1 MQASKWDLKG
11 KIALI
16 TGGTKGIGLA
26 IADEFIE
33 LGASV
38 FIVARD
44 LKMIEEQVKSYRD
57 KGHRAWGIKADITNK
72 DERINIFKRIAEE
85 TGRLDVVINNVGIN
99 IRKKSATY
107 TEDEYLQI
115 INTNMHAAFDIC
127 QRSYDLLKQS
137 DEGVLVNVV
146 STAGLTHIRTGAPYG
161 MSKAA
166 LIQLTRNLAGEW
178 ASDGIRVNAVAP
190 WYTKTP
196 LVKKLLEDKTYLN
209 DIIERTPLGRIAEP
223 GEVATA
229 VAFLCMPAASYITGQ
244 CLVVDGGFLIN
255 GF

>member
-1 MQASKWDLKG
+1 MHTSKWNLEG
-11 KIALI
+11 EIALI
-16 TGGTKGIGLA
+16 TGSTKGIGKA
-26 IADEFIE
+26 IADEFVHLKAGI
-33 LGASV
+33 

-44 LKMIEEQVKSYRD
+44 QKMIDEQVRDYRG
-57 KGHRAWGIKADITNK
+57 KGHNAWGIKADVTKKNDRRK
-72 DERINIFKRIAEE
+72 IFEQIEKE
-85 TGRLDVVINNVGIN
+85 TGKLDIVVNNVGIN
-99 IRKKSATY
+99 IRKKTVTY

-127 QRSYDLLKQS
+127 QRAYPLLKQS
-137 DEGVLVNVV
+137 EDGALVNVV
-146 STAGLTHIRTGAPYG
+146 STAGLTHVRTGAPYG

-166 LIQLTRNLAGEW
+166 LVQLTRNLAGEW

-196 LVKKLLEDKTYLN
+196 LVEKLLEDKDYLN
-209 DIIERTPLGRIAEP
+209 NILERTPLGRIAEP
-223 GEVATA
+223 QEIATA
-229 VAFLCMPAASYITGQ
+229 VAFLCMPAAYYIAGE

>member
-1 MQASKWDLKG
+1 MTKSKWNLKD

-16 TGGTKGIGLA
+16 TGSTRGIGLA
-26 IADEFIE
+26 IADEFVE
-33 LGASV
+33 LGAGV

-44 LKMIEEQVKSYRD
+44 LKMIEEQVEKYRFN
-57 KGHRAWGIKADITNK
+57 GHRAWGIKADITNK
-72 DERINIFKRIAEE
+72 DERINIFKRITTE
-85 TGRLDVVINNVGIN
+85 TGRLDVVVNNVGVN
-99 IRKKSATY
+99 IRKKSVTY

-127 QRSYDLLKQS
+127 QRSYELLKQS
-137 DEGVLVNVV
+137 DEGVLINVV
-146 STAGLTHIRTGAPYG
+146 STAGLTHIKTGAPYG

-190 WYTKTP
+190 WYTRTP
-196 LVKKLLEDKTYLN
+196 LVKKLLENKTYLN
-209 DIIERTPLGRIAEP
+209 EVIERTPMGRIAEP
-223 GEVATA
+223 EEVAAT
-229 VAFLCMPAASYITGQ
+229 VAFLCMSAASYITGQ

>member
-1 MQASKWDLKG
+1 MTKSKWDLKG
-11 KIALI
+11 KTALI

-26 IADEFIE
+26 IADEFVE
-33 LGASV
+33 LGAAV
-38 FIVARD
+38 FIVARNQE
-44 LKMIEEQVKSYRD
+44 MIDEQVKSYRD
-57 KGHRAWGIKADITNK
+57 NEISAWGIKADITIK
-72 DERINIFKRIAEE
+72 DDRINIFKRIAKE
-85 TGRLDVVINNVGIN
+85 TGRLDFVINNVGIN
-99 IRKKSATY
+99 IRKKSVTY

-115 INTNMHAAFDIC
+115 INTNMHTAFDIC
-127 QRSYDLLKQS
+127 QRSYEFLKQS
-137 DEGVLVNVV
+137 DSGALVNIV
-146 STAGLTHIRTGAPYG
+146 STAGLTHIKTGAPYG

-178 ASDGIRVNAVAP
+178 ASDNIRVNAVAP
-190 WYTKTP
+190 WYTRTP

-209 DIIERTPLGRIAEP
+209 EVIERTPLGRIAEP
-223 GEVATA
+223 AEIATA

>member
-1 MQASKWDLKG
+1 MQKSKWDLKG

-26 IADEFIE
+26 IADEFVK

-38 FIVARD
+38 FIVARNQE
-44 LKMIEEQVKSYRD
+44 MIDEQIKSYRD
-57 KGHRAWGIKADITNK
+57 KEISSWGIKADITMK
-72 DERINIFKRIAEE
+72 DDRINIFKRIAEE
-85 TGRLDVVINNVGIN
+85 TGKLDIVVNNVGIN
-99 IRKKSATY
+99 IRKKSVTY

-127 QRSYDLLKQS
+127 QRSYELLKQS
-137 DEGVLVNVV
+137 DSGALVNVV
-146 STAGLTHIRTGAPYG
+146 STAGLTHIKTGAPYG

-190 WYTKTP
+190 WYTRTP

-209 DIIERTPLGRIAEP
+209 EVIERTPLGRIAEP
-223 GEVATA
+223 EEVSAA